1 MALVQFGSVVTNI
14 KGKVGGHY
22 FKGSLGGAA
31 LQSTGLTGRTGHNQ
45 YPSSSRGITQSGQ
58 KVSAVLLIVVRSWK
72 SVSAVNRAAWQAAA
86 PNFPTVN
93 KFGVPVKPSGYHC
106 YVHINFSRVSN
117 NLSILAT
124 PPAVIAGVLPPT
136 FTITT
141 ASSSSLSITL
151 GAAVPTGFQLTVCAT
166 TSISAGIKPG
176 KNLFRAFNW
185 VAAGSSGVINCTL
198 PYGYYNGAPV
208 TGNTI
213 WIGCF
218 LSSTTTGQKT
228 QLYIVGQVVS

>member
-1 MALVQFGSVVTNI
+1 MALVQYGSFVTNI

-22 FKGSLGGAA
+22 FKGSLGGAVV
-31 LQSTGLTGRTGHNQ
+31 QSTGLTGRTSHTYN
-45 YPSSSRGITQSGQ
+45 PSSSRGITQSGQ
-58 KVSAVLLIVVRSWK
+58 HVSAVLLIVVRSWK
-72 SVSAVNRAAWQAAA
+72 NVTAVNRAAWQAAA

-106 YVHINFSRVSN
+106 YVHINFARVSN
-117 NLSILAT
+117 NLTLLST
-124 PPAVIAGVLPPT
+124 PPAVVAGTLPPV

-141 ASSSSLSITL
+141 ATSSSLSITL

-166 TSISAGIKPG
+166 TSISAGIKPSH
-176 KNLFRAFNW
+176 NLFRAFNW
-185 VAAGSSGVINCTL
+185 AAAGTSGVINCTL
-198 PYGYYNGAPV
+198 PYEYYNGAPV